1 MSYND
6 ERESVKKKY
15 DSIRAACGLPEMQD
29 FELEFGRIVDEP
41 VVSTIL
47 VMIADGLGRH
57 LSHIES
63 IFTPTRISDNIE
75 AEFYEGKDV
84 ALLYKAYKEM
94 ICTYHDINI
103 GFLKSEKEMLKNF
116 FYISVNFDRPTFD
129 IENKKIYCSK
139 YGTSLYEKKSNIVET
154 FNKKGELIYAG
165 EFLFDFHLRE

>member
-103 GFLKSEKEMLKNF
+103 GFLKSEKEMLE
-116 FYISVNFDRPTFD
+116 YIKRNYALWKTKFKPYLLKLLSEQMEMWKKEAEK
-129 IENKKIYCSK
+129 IEKPRSRSGSYH
-139 YGTSLYEKKSNIVET
+139 G
-154 FNKKGELIYAG
+154 
-165 EFLFDFHLRE
+165 